1 MGNAR
6 QARRSNVP
14 QRSGQSLYK
23 QAVPAVTVALPN
35 QAEYEPTW
43 KLLGQQPD
51 GTLLPE
57 SEKRVGASDRLY
69 KL

>member
-1 MGNAR
+1 M
-6 QARRSNVP
+6 
-14 QRSGQSLYK
+14 
-23 QAVPAVTVALPN
+23 ALPA
-35 QAEYEPTW
+35 QAEYEPAW

-69 KL
+69 EL

>member
-1 MGNAR
+1 MG
-6 QARRSNVP
+6 
-14 QRSGQSLYK
+14 
-23 QAVPAVTVALPN
+23 LPD

-51 GTLLPE
+51 GTLLQK

>member
-1 MGNAR
+1 MKTLLTSWCIN
-6 QARRSNVP
+6 
-14 QRSGQSLYK
+14 QRGAGQ
-23 QAVPAVTVALPN
+23 AVTVALPD

-69 KL
+69 NL